1 MKTARKRPVHICLV
15 GCGKWAACHA
25 TILRKMRGDVIFS
38 FSSRDREKAEEY
50 RRRFDGWKAYG
61 GLHAALED
69 PEVNAVL
76 FCTPPGSRAEE
87 VECAAKAGKAIYVEK
102 PIARCVDEG
111 KKIVA
116 TCREQGVP
124 LMVGENFHYAPPVR
138 LAKDL
143 IESGAVG
150 NVLAIQAKGASN
162 AIWTEWRK
170 DVDKAGGGVL
180 LDEGIHLLHVLRL
193 WGGEPLKFKRV
204 SLRKRE
210 SRSVEDV
217 AELEMALERVANVTL
232 FLSRGSGEIPV
243 LPWFHAI
250 GSEGSLTLD
259 YGSPFLRVDGK
270 HKGRYFIGAAS
281 GLLARVLRKDR
292 FGRKAILRDFL
303 RCIRGESVPQMSGEE
318 GLLDLE
324 FVMKAYEHAGKSD
337 GGFHE
342 VQRAKGQSEL
352 VGS

>member
-1 MKTARKRPVHICLV
+1 MLQNMHKEAVL
-15 GCGKWAACHA
+15 
-25 TILRKMRGDVIFS
+25 S
-38 FSSRDREKAEEY
+38 FSSRDLGKAEEY
-50 RRRFDGWKAYG
+50 RRRFNGWKAYG

-76 FCTPPGSRAEE
+76 FCTPPGSRVEE

-102 PIARCVDEG
+102 PIARCVEEG

-116 TCREQGVP
+116 TCREHGVP

-143 IESGAVG
+143 VESGAVG
-150 NVLAIQAKGASN
+150 RVLAIQAKGASH
-162 AIWTEWRK
+162 AVWTEWRK
-170 DVDKAGGGVL
+170 DRDAAGGGVL

-204 SLRKRE
+204 SLQRRE

-217 AELEMALERVANVTL
+217 AELEVELERVANVSL
-232 FLSRGSGEIPV
+232 SLSRGSEETPV
-243 LPWFHAI
+243 SPWFHVV
-250 GSEGSLTLD
+250 GNEGSITLD
-259 YGSPFLRVDGK
+259 YGSPFLRVEGK
-270 HKGRYFIGAAS
+270 NKGRYFIGAAS
-281 GLLARVLRKDR
+281 GVFARVLRKDR

-303 RCIRGESVPQMSGEE
+303 RCIRGEDNPEMSGEE
-318 GLLDLE
+318 GLRDLE
-324 FVMKAYEHAGKSD
+324 FVIGAYEHAGKSD
-337 GGFHE
+337 SGFHE
-342 VQRAKGQSEL
+342 VQSAQGQSEH